1 MAPTVF
7 ITGASGGIGQATARA
22 FAKAGYRMA
31 VCCHTRMEEL
41 TAFSRSLSETYH
53 TDVYPFA
60 CDLSDPQ
67 AVSEVFAQAKEAL
80 GSIDVLINNAG
91 ISIVGLLNDLSNEDW
106 NRILQ
111 TNLSSVF
118 YCTKAVLPDMI
129 HKKNGCIVNVSSVFG
144 IYGASCEAAYSATK
158 GAINAFS
165 KSMAKELAPS
175 NIRVNAVA
183 FGAIDTQMNQNLTA
197 EERATLEEEIPSG
210 RYGTP
215 EEAGAFLLQVAASP
229 AYLTGQVLSF
239 DGGWY

>member
-1 MAPTVF
+1 
-7 ITGASGGIGQATARA
+7 
-22 FAKAGYRMA
+22 
-31 VCCHTRMEEL
+31 
-41 TAFSRSLSETYH
+41 
-53 TDVYPFA
+53 
-60 CDLSDPQ
+60 
-67 AVSEVFAQAKEAL
+67 
-80 GSIDVLINNAG
+80 
-91 ISIVGLLNDLSNEDW
+91 
-106 NRILQ
+106 
-111 TNLSSVF
+111 
-118 YCTKAVLPDMI
+118 MI